1 MATGSYNTDAM
12 RGLAAHLDAATAS
25 LSALAGQLT
34 GLPAGAVPHAVGDA
48 LDQLSRRGHDMISD
62 IADESSGLAQGLNQA
77 AQCYD
82 DLDRSLIGTF
92 GSAP

>member
-12 RGLAAHLDAATAS
+12 RGLAAHLDAATSA
-25 LSALAGQLT
+25 LSALAGRLT

-62 IADESSGLAQGLNQA
+62 IADESAALAQGLNQA

-82 DLDRSLIGTF
+82 DLDRSLVAAF
-92 GSAP
+92 GRQP